1 MKDLFLFAIGAG
13 VFFISGFSVMRL
25 IDPRFELGLNLA
37 AKAGT
42 CFLAG
47 LGVVSLQMF
56 LYSLVGI
63 GFGFLPVAMPW
74 AALSAFVVYRGR
86 KGVSGDLEVKPASA
100 GFDRYAVLFFIV
112 IAVQLSYSF
121 IYASAL
127 PVSGWD
133 AWAIWFLKAKV
144 FFIEGSVSAGFL
156 TDPSFGYSHP
166 DYPLMVPLAVSWIY
180 TVIGGADDSVARI
193 VYPLQYAALLAVFYH
208 FVKTVAG
215 ARVGLLFTALL
226 SLTPILV
233 MHGTGLAVKVGGL
246 YTGDYAG
253 YADLA
258 LSAYFMASGVFIYL
272 YLRDGKPAQF
282 LCAVLFLSIGAWTKN
297 EGLTFAIV
305 GLLVLWVGSLRAGK
319 KAGYLIAASIAI
331 FALFV
336 GPWAIYKAGL
346 DIGSEYA
353 GRAGQAASFDGMS
366 RLSIIFRY
374 LARDLFLLTGLFSF
388 TWWLWLSGVLLNIR
402 GQFKRPLLSLNVL
415 ALAQLGVYVFVYM
428 ITPADLEWH
437 LQTSLD
443 RLSLQ
448 LLPLFLMISAVN
460 FSALFGTGSAG
471 ADRAGPQR

>member
-1 MKDLFLFAIGAG
+1 MKDLILFAIGAG
-13 VFFISGFSVMRL
+13 VFFISGFSAIRL
-25 IDPRFELGLNLA
+25 IDPRFEFGLNLA
-37 AKAGT
+37 AKAGIY
-42 CFLAG
+42 FLAG
-47 LGVVSLQMF
+47 LGLVSLQLF

-63 GFGFLPVAMPW
+63 GFGFLSVAMPW
-74 AALSAFVVYRGR
+74 VVLSAFLIYKGR
-86 KGVSGDLEVKPASA
+86 KASAGDLAVKPAPA
-100 GFDRYAVLFFIV
+100 GFDRYSIPFFII
-112 IAVQLSYSF
+112 IAIQLSYSF

-133 AWAIWFLKAKV
+133 SWAIWFLKAKA
-144 FFIEGSVSAGFL
+144 FFIEGGVPAGFL

-180 TVIGGADDSVARI
+180 MVIGGADDSIARLI
-193 VYPLQYAALLAVFYH
+193 YPLQYAALLAVFYH
-208 FVKTVAG
+208 FVKTAVG

-233 MHGTGLAVKVGGL
+233 MHSSGLPVKVGGL

-258 LSAYFMASGVFIYL
+258 LSAYFMGSGAFIYL
-272 YLRDGKPAQF
+272 YLRDARPSQF

-297 EGLTFAIV
+297 EGLTFAMI
-305 GLLVLWVGSLRAGK
+305 GLLILWIGSMRTGK
-319 KAGYLIAASIAI
+319 RAGYLIAVSIAI

-336 GPWAIYKAGL
+336 GPWAIFKAGI
-346 DIGSEYA
+346 DIASEYA
-353 GRAGQAASFDGMS
+353 GRAGQVASFDAVS
-366 RLSIIFRY
+366 RLSTIFRY

-388 TWWLWLSGVLLNIR
+388 TWWLWLCGVILNIR
-402 GQFKRPLLSLNVL
+402 GQFKGPILSLNVL
-415 ALAQLGVYVFVYM
+415 ALGQLGVYVFVYM

-448 LLPLFLMISAVN
+448 LLPLFMMASALN
-460 FSALFGTGSAG
+460 FSALFGPGHDSVLR
-471 ADRAGPQR
+471 ADTKR

>member
-25 IDPRFELGLNLA
+25 IDPRSELGFNLA
-37 AKAGT
+37 AKAGAY
-42 CFLAG
+42 FLAG

-56 LYSLVGI
+56 LYSLAGI
-63 GFGFLPVAMPW
+63 GFGFLSIAMPW
-74 AALSAFVVYRGR
+74 VALSAFIAYKGR
-86 KGVSGDLEVKPASA
+86 KGAAVGTSAPAST
-100 GFDRYAVLFFIV
+100 GFDRYCAPFFII
-112 IAVQLSYSF
+112 IAVQLLYSF
-121 IYASAL
+121 IYAPAL

-133 AWAIWFLKAKV
+133 SWAIWFLKAKV
-144 FFIEGSVSAGFL
+144 FFIEGGVPAGFL

-180 TVIGGADDSVARI
+180 TVAGGVDDSIARLL
-193 VYPLQYAALLAVFYH
+193 YPLQYAALLFVFYH
-208 FVKTVAG
+208 FVKTAGG

-233 MHGTGLAVKVGGL
+233 MHGTGLPVKVGGL

-258 LSAYFMASGVFIYL
+258 LSACFMASASFIYL
-272 YLRDGKPAQF
+272 YLRDGKTAQF

-297 EGLTFAIV
+297 EGLTFALI
-305 GLLVLWVGSLRAGK
+305 GLLILWAGSLRAGE
-319 KAGYLIAASIAI
+319 KAGYLITASIAV

-336 GPWAIYKAGL
+336 GPWAVYKAGL
-346 DIGSEYA
+346 LIGSEYA
-353 GRAGQAASFDGMS
+353 GRAGQAASADGLA
-366 RLSIIFRY
+366 RLAVIIRY
-374 LARDLFLLTGLFSF
+374 LARNLFLFTGLFSF
-388 TWWLWLSGVLLNIR
+388 TWWLWMAGSLINIR
-402 GQFKRPLLSLNVL
+402 GQIKLPILSLNVL
-415 ALAQLGVYVFVYM
+415 ALGQLGVYVFVYM

-460 FSALFGTGSAG
+460 FKAAFAPSDQAVRGREQA
-471 ADRAGPQR
+471 

>member
-25 IDPRFELGLNLA
+25 IDRRSELGLNLA

-47 LGVVSLQMF
+47 LGLVSLQMF
-56 LYSLVGI
+56 LYSLAGI
-63 GFGFLPVAMPW
+63 GFGFLPIAMPW
-74 AALSAFVVYRGR
+74 AALSAFLVYKGR
-86 KGVSGDLEVKPASA
+86 KGVAVDLSVPAPA
-100 GFDRYAVLFFIV
+100 GLDRYSVPFFII
-112 IAVQLSYSF
+112 IAIQLLYSF
-121 IYASAL
+121 IYAPVL

-133 AWAIWFLKAKV
+133 SWAIWFLKAKV
-144 FFIEGSVSAGFL
+144 FFLEGSVSAGFL

-180 TVIGGADDSVARI
+180 TVINGADDSIARLL
-193 VYPLQYAALLAVFYH
+193 YPLQYAALLAVFYH
-208 FVKTVAG
+208 FVKTAAG

-233 MHGTGLAVKVGGL
+233 MHGAGLAVKVGGL

-258 LSAYFMASGVFIYL
+258 LSAYFMGSGAFIYL

-297 EGLTFAIV
+297 EGLTFAAI
-305 GLLVLWVGSLRAGK
+305 GLLILWIGSARTGK
-319 KAGYLIAASIAI
+319 RAGYLIAASIAI
-331 FALFV
+331 FAIFV
-336 GPWAIYKAGL
+336 GPWAVYKAGI

-353 GRAGQAASFDGMS
+353 GRAGQAASFDGIS

-374 LARDLFLLTGLFSF
+374 LARDLFLFTGLFSF
-388 TWWLWLSGVLLNIR
+388 TWWLWLCGVILNIR
-402 GQFKRPLLSLNVL
+402 GQFKRPVLSLNVL
-415 ALAQLGVYVFVYM
+415 ALSQMSVYIFVYM
-428 ITPADLEWH
+428 ITPANLEWH

-448 LLPLFLMISAVN
+448 LLPLFLMISALN
-460 FSALFGTGSAG
+460 FSALFGWGAGSVNRVG
-471 ADRAGPQR
+471 SKR